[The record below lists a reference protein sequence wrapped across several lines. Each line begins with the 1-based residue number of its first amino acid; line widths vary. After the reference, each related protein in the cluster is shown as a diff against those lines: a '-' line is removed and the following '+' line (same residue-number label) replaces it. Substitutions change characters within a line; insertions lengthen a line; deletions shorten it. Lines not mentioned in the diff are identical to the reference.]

1 MATYDISITLEKRC
15 KLCNMQPQYG
25 NLNQAHASR
34 VLRNAF
40 IESFAK
46 SQMDAYEI
54 TKDQMG
60 NYHVSEAKKDSPTN
74 VKLDDDALNCFK
86 EFIDG
91 LSEKQRVFFGD
102 ETIFANVMNQ
112 WNQAHQQEETPT
124 TEGGE

>member
-25 NLNQAHASR
+25 KLNQAHASR

-40 IESFAK
+40 IESFAQ
-46 SQMDAYEI
+46 SQIDAYEI
-54 TKDQMG
+54 TKDKMG
-60 NYHVSEAKKDSPTN
+60 NYHVSEAMKDSPTI
-74 VKLDDDALNCFK
+74 VKLDDDSLNCFK
-86 EFIDG
+86 EFIDC

-102 ETIFANVMNQ
+102 ETIFATVMDL
-112 WNQAHQQEETPT
+112 WNQAHPQEETPT

>member
-40 IESFAK
+40 IESFAQ
-46 SQMDAYEI
+46 SQMSAYEI

-60 NYHVSEAKKDSPTN
+60 NYHVSEDKKDSPTI
-74 VKLDDDALNCFK
+74 VRLDDDSLNCFK

-102 ETIFANVMNQ
+102 ETIFANVMDQ
-112 WNQAHQQEETPT
+112 WNQAHQQEET

>member
-1 MATYDISITLEKRC
+1 MATYEISISLEKRC

-46 SQMDAYEI
+46 SQLDDYEI

-60 NYHVSEAKKDSPTN
+60 NYHVSESKKDSPTI
-74 VKLDDDALNCFK
+74 VKLNDDSLNCFK
-86 EFIDG
+86 EFIEG

-102 ETIFANVMNQ
+102 EQIFSNVMDQ
-112 WNQAHQQEETPT
+112 WKQAHQQEET

>member
-1 MATYDISITLEKRC
+1 MTYDISITLEKRC

-34 VLRNAF
+34 VLRKAF

-60 NYHVSEAKKDSPTN
+60 NYHVSEAQKDSPTM
-74 VKLDDDALNCFK
+74 VRLDDDALNCFK

-102 ETIFANVMNQ
+102 EQIFANVMDQ
-112 WNQAHQQEETPT
+112 WNQAHPQEETPT
-124 TEGGE
+124 TEGGEL

>member
-1 MATYDISITLEKRC
+1 MATYDISITLGKRC

-40 IESFAK
+40 IESLAQ
-46 SQMDAYEI
+46 SQLDAYEI

-60 NYHVSEAKKDSPTN
+60 NYHVSEEKANTPTIVKFDEDS
-74 VKLDDDALNCFK
+74 LSCFK
-86 EFIDG
+86 SFIDD
-91 LSEKQRVFFGD
+91 LSEKERVFFGD
-102 ETIFANVMNQ
+102 ETIFANVMDQ
-112 WNQAHQQEETPT
+112 WNQAHPQEET

>member
-1 MATYDISITLEKRC
+1 MTYDISITLEKRC

-40 IESFAK
+40 IESFAQ
-46 SQMDAYEI
+46 SQLDAYEI
-54 TKDQMG
+54 TKDQLG
-60 NYHVSEAKKDSPTN
+60 NYHVSEAKKDSPTM
-74 VKLDDDALNCFK
+74 VRLDDDSLNCFK

-102 ETIFANVMNQ
+102 ETIFANVMDL
-112 WNQAHQQEETPT
+112 WNQAHPQEETPT

>member
-1 MATYDISITLEKRC
+1 MATYVISITLEKRC

-40 IESFAK
+40 IESFAQ
-46 SQMDAYEI
+46 SQLAAYEI

-60 NYHVSEAKKDSPTN
+60 NYHVSEAKKDSPTE
-74 VKLDDDALNCFK
+74 VKLNDDSLNCFK
-86 EFIDG
+86 EFIEG

-102 ETIFANVMNQ
+102 ETIFANVMET
-112 WNQAHQQEETPT
+112 WNQAHPQEGTTT

>member
-1 MATYDISITLEKRC
+1 
-15 KLCNMQPQYG
+15 MQPQYG

-40 IESFAK
+40 IESFAQ
-46 SQMDAYEI
+46 SQMNAYEI

-60 NYHVSEAKKDSPTN
+60 NYHVSEDKKDSPTI
-74 VKLDDDALNCFK
+74 VKLDDDSLNCFK
-86 EFIDG
+86 EFIDE

-102 ETIFANVMNQ
+102 ETIFATVMGL
-112 WNQAHQQEETPT
+112 WNQAHPQEET

>member
-1 MATYDISITLEKRC
+1 MATYEISITLEKRC

-46 SQMDAYEI
+46 SQLDDYEI

-60 NYHVSEAKKDSPTN
+60 NYHVSESKKDSPTI
-74 VKLDDDALNCFK
+74 VKLNDDSLNCFK
-86 EFIDG
+86 EFIEG

-102 ETIFANVMNQ
+102 ETIFATVMGL
-112 WNQAHQQEETPT
+112 WNQAHPQEET

>member
-1 MATYDISITLEKRC
+1 MATYDISISLEKRC

-34 VLRNAF
+34 VLRKAF
-40 IESFAK
+40 IESFAQ
-46 SQMDAYEI
+46 SQLDAYEI

-60 NYHVSEAKKDSPTN
+60 NYHVSEAKMDSPTW
-74 VKLDDDALNCFK
+74 VKLDDDSLNCFK

-102 ETIFANVMNQ
+102 ETIFATVMDL
-112 WNQAHQQEETPT
+112 WNTAHPQEET

>member
-46 SQMDAYEI
+46 SQLDDYEI

-60 NYHVSEAKKDSPTN
+60 NYHVSESKKDSPTI
-74 VKLDDDALNCFK
+74 VKLNDDSLNCFK
-86 EFIDG
+86 EFIEG

-102 ETIFANVMNQ
+102 ETIFATVMNL
-112 WNQAHQQEETPT
+112 WNQAHPQEDP
-124 TEGGE
+124 TEGGD

>member
-34 VLRNAF
+34 ILRNAF

-60 NYHVSEAKKDSPTN
+60 NYHVGESQKDSPTM
-74 VKLDDDALNCFK
+74 VRLDDDALNCFK

-102 ETIFANVMNQ
+102 EQIFATVMDR
-112 WNQAHQQEETPT
+112 WNQANPQEET

>member
-40 IESFAK
+40 IESLAQ
-46 SQMDAYEI
+46 SQLDAYEI
-54 TKDQMG
+54 TKDQLG
-60 NYHVSEAKKDSPTN
+60 NYHVSEAKKNSPTM
-74 VKLDDDALNCFK
+74 VRLDDDSLNCFK

-102 ETIFANVMNQ
+102 ETIFANVMYQ
-112 WNQAHQQEETPT
+112 WNQAHPQEET

>member
-1 MATYDISITLEKRC
+1 MATYEISITLEKRC

-25 NLNQAHASR
+25 TLNQAHASR

-46 SQMDAYEI
+46 SQLDDYEI

-60 NYHVSEAKKDSPTN
+60 NYHVSESKKDSPTI
-74 VKLDDDALNCFK
+74 VKLNDDSLNCFK

-91 LSEKQRVFFGD
+91 LNEKQRVFFGD
-102 ETIFANVMNQ
+102 ETIFANIMDQ
-112 WNQAHQQEETPT
+112 WNQAHPQEET